1 VPLDEP
7 TDTRCQRLEKE
18 CISDRQKLEESKA
31 RCSTLEKEC
40 DVLRDE
46 NLSPQQELSESK
58 READS
63 LLAEKQAQLDD
74 LRAKCAALEM
84 DPYTARHETHCL
96 ATEKQEL
103 AGELGA
109 ERRSWMS

>member
-1 VPLDEP
+1 M
-7 TDTRCQRLEKE
+7 
-18 CISDRQKLEESKA
+18 
-31 RCSTLEKEC
+31 
-40 DVLRDE
+40 LRDE
-46 NLSPQQELSESK
+46 NLSLQRELSKSK

-63 LLAEKQAQLDD
+63 LMAEKQAQLDD
-74 LRAKCAALEM
+74 LRAMCAALEK
-84 DPYTARHETHCL
+84 DLYTARQEAHRL

>member
-1 VPLDEP
+1 MDCHLDEP
-7 TDTRCQRLEKE
+7 TDARCQRLEKE
-18 CISDRQKLEESKA
+18 CISDRQQLEESKA
-31 RCSTLEKEC
+31 RCANLEKEC
-40 DVLRDE
+40 HVLRDE
-46 NLSPQQELSESK
+46 NLSLQRELSKSK

-63 LLAEKQAQLDD
+63 LMAEKQAQLDD
-74 LRAKCAALEM
+74 LRTKCATLEM

-109 ERRSWMS
+109 ER

>member
-1 VPLDEP
+1 M
-7 TDTRCQRLEKE
+7 
-18 CISDRQKLEESKA
+18 
-31 RCSTLEKEC
+31 
-40 DVLRDE
+40 LRDE
-46 NLSPQQELSESK
+46 NLSLQRELSKSK

-63 LLAEKQAQLDD
+63 LMAEKQAQLDD

-84 DPYTARHETHCL
+84 DPYTASARHETHCL